1 MVQTQPDQFR
11 SDVTRDQVTSDDSEV
26 GDSNNNTNLLD

>member
-26 GDSNNNTNLLD
+26 GDSYYNAHLLD